1 MLKSLVSLISSKT
14 VDIIIG
20 ESSKFININKAKLN
34 LLDEISDLN
43 LNKELVVVS
52 FLGKARIGKSTLL
65 NCFVSHL
72 SDSNLKIFNTSN
84 SVKEHCTS
92 GIDFLSIET
101 ETKTILLLDI
111 QGLDF
116 KDSKDDCKLMLF
128 VFMIS
133 NIIIYNEKGILTN
146 SVLSSF
152 QALTSLV
159 THIKD
164 NQIKP
169 NLIFRSIDVDS
180 ELEDYDPTENL
191 ADMLSEDRTDQYTN
205 VRKSITK
212 LFATINSK
220 PTYSIEKREKQLLNS
235 NDFVSF
241 MNNEENGFKL
251 FCNYLI
257 DQINSSP
264 KHNPSKFI
272 ERVKIVIDQ
281 INSNKKIDC
290 KIFDLTS
297 AQSELAIRDWEE
309 KEINSSKY
317 NEITVDGSQLM
328 YELNV
333 EPVINYKNDILD
345 KFDKLF
351 SMATPSI
358 RDERRE
364 KIKNKF
370 DTVIN
375 NATKTA
381 KQISFDALTIIYN
394 DMLQIKS
401 TSEKFSECKI
411 ESSKTSAQSCKE
423 LVNFSKGDT
432 VFYQK
437 DDQVDQV
444 KIVGVHKDVHKDD
457 FLNIYY
463 TIAFPCGRT
472 KITNSNYLSLNMPQ
486 SHPKSAGQRYV
497 SDKLQQIKQKRM
509 IGLMA
514 GKQKFSNN
522 SNSNSLFDD
531 EGMLNYIYTNNSD
544 SKQNNDSN
552 DIYPLVSK
560 SSNTSS
566 KIAIIDPTQ
575 TFDTWYDNNIE
586 PIHKEYNNLINNSKW
601 LSIVKE
607 EFINK
612 IDKLVKKNTIE
623 IKKIFIVK
631 QDQFNDYIDKCFQS
645 IEDFINFNTSLDYV
659 SDININFNKAVEIV
673 SLKFNDLVES
683 KLEYNTT
690 SLSLFP
696 TVSIEDVDINFFD
709 SLQISSLLVSTI
721 LTSKIKEGI
730 KTNLLNSIDSDTK
743 SFKDI
748 ISNYLRI
755 VYYDT
760 FITDRKNILPDLLD
774 ELKITEINQS
784 NYVMLKKSHNEIKKI
799 YLDVINGDNDVYMLN
814 LFDHLDKYITLYTQA
829 NSLTSNSQKIFANQI
844 ITRYIFIINKM
855 QLNKIYI
862 KSTFENIYSDVLPY
876 YNLIDNNA
884 TLEDKI
890 LLNYE
895 LVKEIIDILFR
906 KCIISNM

>member
-20 ESSKFININKAKLN
+20 ECSKFINIKQAKLN

-52 FLGKARIGKSTLL
+52 FLGKARIGKSTLM

-191 ADMLSEDRTDQYTN
+191 TDMLSEDRTDQYTN

-297 AQSELAIRDWEE
+297 AQSEIAIRDWEE

-333 EPVINYKNDILD
+333 IPIINYRNDILD

-358 RDERRE
+358 RDERRD

-375 NATKTA
+375 NATSKA

-401 TSEKFSECKI
+401 TSEKFSECK
-411 ESSKTSAQSCKE
+411 TSEFKKSDFKKDQEFGK
-423 LVNFSKGDT
+423 FSKGDT

-437 DDQVDQV
+437 YDKVDQV
-444 KIVGVHKDVHKDD
+444 KIVGVHKDD
-457 FLNIYY
+457 FPNIYY
-463 TIAFPCGRT
+463 TVSFPNGSEKQT
-472 KITNSNYLSLNMPQ
+472 YPNYLSLNKPSKASKVINEEYLIQ
-486 SHPKSAGQRYV
+486 GDKDIFPNKYY
-497 SDKLQQIKQKRM
+497 SDCK
-509 IGLMA
+509 
-514 GKQKFSNN
+514 
-522 SNSNSLFDD
+522 
-531 EGMLNYIYTNNSD
+531 
-544 SKQNNDSN
+544 KQNNQSN
-552 DIYPLVSK
+552 DIYTNKK
-560 SSNTSS
+560 SSKNSHISS
-566 KIAIIDPTQ
+566 KIGIIDPTQ
-575 TFDTWYDNNIE
+575 TFDTWYDNNIK
-586 PIHKEYNNLINNSKW
+586 PIHKEYNDLINNSKW

-612 IDKLVKKNTIE
+612 IDKLVKQNTFE
-623 IKKIFIVK
+623 INKIFIVE
-631 QDQFNDYIDKCFQS
+631 QDGFNNYIDTCLKS
-645 IEDFINFNTSLDYV
+645 IKVFIMSNKILDHV
-659 SDININFNKAVEIV
+659 SDINMNFNEAIDFE
-673 SLKFNDLVES
+673 SSKFYNIVES
-683 KLEYNTT
+683 KWNYNTT

-696 TVSIEDVDINFFD
+696 QVDIEDVDVKFYD
-709 SLQISSLLVSTI
+709 SLQISSI
-721 LTSKIKEGI
+721 LISSISTSKINKDNIVER
-730 KTNLLNSIDSDTK
+730 NLLNSINSDTK

-774 ELKITEINQS
+774 ELKIIEINQS

-876 YNLIDNNA
+876 YNLIDNNT

>member
-1 MLKSLVSLISSKT
+1 MLQSLVSLISSKT

-20 ESSKFININKAKLN
+20 ESSKFININQAKLN

-43 LNKELVVVS
+43 LKKELVVVS
-52 FLGKARIGKSTLL
+52 FLGKARIGKSTLM

-72 SDSNLKIFNTSN
+72 SNSNLKIFNTSN

-191 ADMLSEDRTDQYTN
+191 TDMLSEDRTDQYTN

-235 NDFVSF
+235 NDFVNF

-297 AQSELAIRDWEE
+297 AQSEIAIRDWEE

-333 EPVINYKNDILD
+333 IPIINYRNDILD

-358 RDERRE
+358 RDERRD

-375 NATKTA
+375 NATSKA

-444 KIVGVHKDVHKDD
+444 KIVGVHKDD
-457 FLNIYY
+457 FPNIYY
-463 TIAFPCGRT
+463 TIAFPNGYEKQT
-472 KITNSNYLSLNMPQ
+472 YPNYLSLNKPQ
-486 SHPKSAGQRYV
+486 SRPKSAGQICTASQSKARYREA
-497 SDKLQQIKQKRM
+497 L
-509 IGLMA
+509 
-514 GKQKFSNN
+514 
-522 SNSNSLFDD
+522 
-531 EGMLNYIYTNNSD
+531 NSD

-623 IKKIFIVK
+623 IKQIFIIK
-631 QDQFNDYIDKCFQS
+631 QNHFNDYIDKCLKS
-645 IEDFINFNTSLDYV
+645 IKVFIMSNKTLDHVSNINMNFNDALYFDSLNFY
-659 SDININFNKAVEIV
+659 DI
-673 SLKFNDLVES
+673 VES
-683 KLEYNTT
+683 NWKYNTT

-696 TVSIEDVDINFFD
+696 QVNIKDIDVNFFD
-709 SLQISSLLVSTI
+709 SLQISSI
-721 LTSKIKEGI
+721 LISSISTSKINKNNIVER
-730 KTNLLNSIDSDTK
+730 NLLNSIDSDTK

-774 ELKITEINQS
+774 ELKIIEINQS

-862 KSTFENIYSDVLPY
+862 KSTFENIYSDILQY

>member
-1 MLKSLVSLISSKT
+1 MLQSLVSLISSKT

-20 ESSKFININKAKLN
+20 ESSKFININQAKLN

-52 FLGKARIGKSTLL
+52 FLGKARIGKSTLM

-169 NLIFRSIDVDS
+169 NLIFRSIEVDS
-180 ELEDYDPTENL
+180 ELEDYDATENL

-235 NDFVSF
+235 NDFVNF

-328 YELNV
+328 YEMNV
-333 EPVINYKNDILD
+333 IPIINYRNEILD

-370 DTVIN
+370 NSVIDK
-375 NATKTA
+375 ATKTA

-394 DMLQIKS
+394 YMLKS
-401 TSEKFSECKI
+401 DKEVITSKKTESNILFESNEEINELYHLFDTERSSNLFESDLSVTNDIFTSSSCKSN
-411 ESSKTSAQSCKE
+411 SSKRYKE
-423 LVNFSKGDT
+423 
-432 VFYQK
+432 
-437 DDQVDQV
+437 
-444 KIVGVHKDVHKDD
+444 
-457 FLNIYY
+457 
-463 TIAFPCGRT
+463 
-472 KITNSNYLSLNMPQ
+472 
-486 SHPKSAGQRYV
+486 
-497 SDKLQQIKQKRM
+497 
-509 IGLMA
+509 
-514 GKQKFSNN
+514 
-522 SNSNSLFDD
+522 
-531 EGMLNYIYTNNSD
+531 
-544 SKQNNDSN
+544 
-552 DIYPLVSK
+552 
-560 SSNTSS
+560 

-575 TFDTWYDNNIE
+575 TFNTWYDNNIE
-586 PIHKEYNNLINNSKW
+586 PIHKEYNDLINNSKW
-601 LSIVKE
+601 LTIVKE

-612 IDKLVKKNTIE
+612 INDLVKQNTIQ

-631 QDQFNDYIDKCFQS
+631 QNQFNDYIDECFES
-645 IEDFINFNTSLDYV
+645 IKDFINDNDDFVLDHI

-673 SLKFNDLVES
+673 SLNFYDQVES
-683 KLEYNTT
+683 KWNYNTT
-690 SLSLFP
+690 SLNLFP
-696 TVSIEDVDINFFD
+696 TVSIKETNIEFFD
-709 SLQISSLLVSTI
+709 YLTISSLLVSTI
-721 LTSKIKEGI
+721 LTSKIEQEI

-760 FITDRKNILPDLLD
+760 FITDRKNMLPDLLN
-774 ELKITEINQS
+774 ELKIPEINQS

-799 YLDVINGDNDVYMLN
+799 YSDVINGDNDIYMLN

-829 NSLTSNSQKIFANQI
+829 NSLTSNSQKTFTNQI

-862 KSTFENIYSDVLPY
+862 KSTFENIYSELLPY
-876 YNLIDNNA
+876 YNLIDNNS

>member
-1 MLKSLVSLISSKT
+1 MLQSLVSLISSKT

-20 ESSKFININKAKLN
+20 ESSKFININQAKLN

-52 FLGKARIGKSTLL
+52 FLGKARIGKSTLM

-72 SDSNLKIFNTSN
+72 SNSNLKIFNTSN

-191 ADMLSEDRTDQYTN
+191 TDMLSEDRTDQYTN

-257 DQINSSP
+257 HQINSSP

-297 AQSELAIRDWEE
+297 AQSEIAIRDWEE

-333 EPVINYKNDILD
+333 IPIINYRNDILD

-358 RDERRE
+358 RDERRD

-370 DTVIN
+370 DTVIFA
-375 NATKTA
+375 ATKTA
-381 KQISFDALTIIYN
+381 KQISFDALSIIYN
-394 DMLQIKS
+394 YMLKS
-401 TSEKFSECKI
+401 DKEVITSKK
-411 ESSKTSAQSCKE
+411 
-423 LVNFSKGDT
+423 
-432 VFYQK
+432 
-437 DDQVDQV
+437 
-444 KIVGVHKDVHKDD
+444 
-457 FLNIYY
+457 
-463 TIAFPCGRT
+463 
-472 KITNSNYLSLNMPQ
+472 TNSNIL
-486 SHPKSAGQRYV
+486 
-497 SDKLQQIKQKRM
+497 
-509 IGLMA
+509 
-514 GKQKFSNN
+514 FESNEEIN
-522 SNSNSLFDD
+522 ELYHLFDT
-531 EGMLNYIYTNNSD
+531 EKSSNLFESD
-544 SKQNNDSN
+544 LSVTN
-552 DIYPLVSK
+552 DIFTSSSK
-560 SSNTSS
+560 SSKSS
-566 KIAIIDPTQ
+566 KRYKEKIAIIDPIQ
-575 TFDTWYDNNIE
+575 TFDTWYNNNIE
-586 PIHKEYNNLINNSKW
+586 SIHKEYNDLINNSKW

-631 QDQFNDYIDKCFQS
+631 QNQFNDYIDKCFES
-645 IEDFINFNTSLDYV
+645 IKDFINYNTILDYV
-659 SDININFNKAVEIV
+659 SDINTSFSKALDFE
-673 SLKFNDLVES
+673 SSKFNHLVES
-683 KLEYNTT
+683 KLKYNTT

-696 TVSIEDVDINFFD
+696 TVDIKNVDVDFFD

-721 LTSKIKEGI
+721 STSKIDEEI

-760 FITDRKNILPDLLD
+760 FITERKNMLPDLLN

-862 KSTFENIYSDVLPY
+862 KSTFEKIYSDVLPY

>member
-1 MLKSLVSLISSKT
+1 MLQSLVSLISSKT

-20 ESSKFININKAKLN
+20 ESSKFININQAKLN

-52 FLGKARIGKSTLL
+52 FLGKARIGKSTLM

-72 SDSNLKIFNTSN
+72 SNSNLKIFNTSN

-191 ADMLSEDRTDQYTN
+191 TDMLSEDRTDQYTN

-235 NDFVSF
+235 NDFVNF

-297 AQSELAIRDWEE
+297 AQSEIAIRDWEE

-333 EPVINYKNDILD
+333 IPIINYRNDILD

-358 RDERRE
+358 RDERRD

-370 DTVIN
+370 DTVIFA
-375 NATKTA
+375 ATKTA
-381 KQISFDALTIIYN
+381 KQISFDALSIIYN
-394 DMLQIKS
+394 YMLKS
-401 TSEKFSECKI
+401 DKEVITSKK
-411 ESSKTSAQSCKE
+411 
-423 LVNFSKGDT
+423 
-432 VFYQK
+432 
-437 DDQVDQV
+437 
-444 KIVGVHKDVHKDD
+444 
-457 FLNIYY
+457 
-463 TIAFPCGRT
+463 
-472 KITNSNYLSLNMPQ
+472 TNSNIL
-486 SHPKSAGQRYV
+486 
-497 SDKLQQIKQKRM
+497 
-509 IGLMA
+509 
-514 GKQKFSNN
+514 FESNEEIN
-522 SNSNSLFDD
+522 ELYHLFDT
-531 EGMLNYIYTNNSD
+531 EKSSNLFESD
-544 SKQNNDSN
+544 LSVTN
-552 DIYPLVSK
+552 DIFTSSSK
-560 SSNTSS
+560 SSKSS
-566 KIAIIDPTQ
+566 KRYKEKIAIIDPIQ
-575 TFDTWYDNNIE
+575 TFDTWYNNNIE
-586 PIHKEYNNLINNSKW
+586 SIHKEYNDLINNSKW

-612 IDKLVKKNTIE
+612 IDKLVTKNTIE

-631 QDQFNDYIDKCFQS
+631 QNQFNDYIDKCFES
-645 IEDFINFNTSLDYV
+645 IKDFINYNTILDYV
-659 SDININFNKAVEIV
+659 SDINTSFSKALDFE
-673 SLKFNDLVES
+673 SSKFNHLVES
-683 KLEYNTT
+683 KLKYNTT

-696 TVSIEDVDINFFD
+696 TVDIKNVDVDFFD

-721 LTSKIKEGI
+721 STSKIEEQI

-760 FITDRKNILPDLLD
+760 FITERKNMLPDLLN

-799 YLDVINGDNDVYMLN
+799 YSDVINGDNDVYMLN

>member
-1 MLKSLVSLISSKT
+1 MLQSLVSLISSKT

-20 ESSKFININKAKLN
+20 ESSKFININQAKLN

-52 FLGKARIGKSTLL
+52 FLGKARIGKSTLM

-72 SDSNLKIFNTSN
+72 SNSNLKIFNTSN

-191 ADMLSEDRTDQYTN
+191 TDMLSEDRTDQYTN

-235 NDFVSF
+235 NDFVNF

-257 DQINSSP
+257 HQINSSP

-297 AQSELAIRDWEE
+297 AQSEIAIRDWEE

-333 EPVINYKNDILD
+333 IPIINYRNDILD

-358 RDERRE
+358 RDERRD

-370 DTVIN
+370 DTVIFA
-375 NATKTA
+375 ATKTA
-381 KQISFDALTIIYN
+381 KQISFDALSIIYN
-394 DMLQIKS
+394 YMLKS
-401 TSEKFSECKI
+401 DKEVITSKK
-411 ESSKTSAQSCKE
+411 
-423 LVNFSKGDT
+423 
-432 VFYQK
+432 
-437 DDQVDQV
+437 
-444 KIVGVHKDVHKDD
+444 
-457 FLNIYY
+457 
-463 TIAFPCGRT
+463 
-472 KITNSNYLSLNMPQ
+472 TNSNIL
-486 SHPKSAGQRYV
+486 
-497 SDKLQQIKQKRM
+497 
-509 IGLMA
+509 
-514 GKQKFSNN
+514 FESNEEIN
-522 SNSNSLFDD
+522 ELYHLFDT
-531 EGMLNYIYTNNSD
+531 EKSSNLFESD
-544 SKQNNDSN
+544 LSVTN
-552 DIYPLVSK
+552 DIFTSSSK
-560 SSNTSS
+560 SSKSS
-566 KIAIIDPTQ
+566 KRYKEKIAIIDPIQ
-575 TFDTWYDNNIE
+575 TFDTWYNNNIE
-586 PIHKEYNNLINNSKW
+586 SIHKEYNDLINNSKW

-631 QDQFNDYIDKCFQS
+631 QNQFNDYIDKCFES
-645 IEDFINFNTSLDYV
+645 IKDFINYNTILDYV
-659 SDININFNKAVEIV
+659 SDINTSFSKALDFE
-673 SLKFNDLVES
+673 SSKFNHLVES
-683 KLEYNTT
+683 KLKYNTT

-696 TVSIEDVDINFFD
+696 TVDIKNVDVDFFD

-721 LTSKIKEGI
+721 STSKIDEEI

-760 FITDRKNILPDLLD
+760 FITERKNMLPDLLN

-862 KSTFENIYSDVLPY
+862 KSTFEKIYSDVLPY

>member
-20 ESSKFININKAKLN
+20 ECSKFINIKQAKLN

-52 FLGKARIGKSTLL
+52 FLGKARIGKSTLM

-191 ADMLSEDRTDQYTN
+191 TDMLSEDRTDQYTN

-235 NDFVSF
+235 NDFVNF

-297 AQSELAIRDWEE
+297 AQSEIAIRDWEE

-333 EPVINYKNDILD
+333 IPIINYRNDILD

-358 RDERRE
+358 RDERRD

-375 NATKTA
+375 NATSKA

-401 TSEKFSECKI
+401 TSEKFSKCKI

-444 KIVGVHKDVHKDD
+444 KIVGVHKDD
-457 FLNIYY
+457 FPNIYY
-463 TIAFPCGRT
+463 TIAFPNGSEKQT
-472 KITNSNYLSLNMPQ
+472 YPNYLSLNKPQ
-486 SHPKSAGQRYV
+486 SRPKSAGQIYV
-497 SDKLQQIKQKRM
+497 SDKLQQIKQKRTE
-509 IGLMA
+509 L
-514 GKQKFSNN
+514 Q
-522 SNSNSLFDD
+522 L
-531 EGMLNYIYTNNSD
+531 NSD
-544 SKQNNDSN
+544 SKQNNESN
-552 DIYPLVSK
+552 DIYTDKK
-560 SSNTSS
+560 SSNNNHTSS

-623 IKKIFIVK
+623 IKQIFIIK
-631 QDQFNDYIDKCFQS
+631 QNHFNDYIDKCLKS
-645 IEDFINFNTSLDYV
+645 IKVFIMSNKTLDHVSNINMNFNDALYFDSLNFY
-659 SDININFNKAVEIV
+659 DI
-673 SLKFNDLVES
+673 VES
-683 KLEYNTT
+683 NWKYNTT

-696 TVSIEDVDINFFD
+696 QVNIKDIDVNFFD
-709 SLQISSLLVSTI
+709 SLQISSI
-721 LTSKIKEGI
+721 LISSISTSKINKNNIVER
-730 KTNLLNSIDSDTK
+730 NLLNSIDSDTK

-774 ELKITEINQS
+774 ELKIIEINQS

-844 ITRYIFIINKM
+844 ITRYIFIINKI

-876 YNLIDNNA
+876 YNLIDNNT

>member
-20 ESSKFININKAKLN
+20 ESSKFINIKQAKLN

-52 FLGKARIGKSTLL
+52 FLGKARIGKSTLM

-72 SDSNLKIFNTSN
+72 TNSNLKIFNTSN

-297 AQSELAIRDWEE
+297 AQSEIAIRDWEE

-333 EPVINYKNDILD
+333 IPIINYRNDILD

-370 DTVIN
+370 DNVILT
-375 NATKTA
+375 ATSKA

-444 KIVGVHKDVHKDD
+444 KIVGVHKDD
-457 FLNIYY
+457 FPNIYY
-463 TIAFPCGRT
+463 TIAFPNGSEKQT
-472 KITNSNYLSLNMPQ
+472 YPNYLSLNNPQ
-486 SHPKSAGQRYV
+486 SCPKSAGQRYV
-497 SDKLQQIKQKRM
+497 PAKLQLIKQRRTE
-509 IGLMA
+509 L
-514 GKQKFSNN
+514 Q
-522 SNSNSLFDD
+522 L
-531 EGMLNYIYTNNSD
+531 NSD

-552 DIYPLVSK
+552 DIYRNHYPLVSK

-612 IDKLVKKNTIE
+612 IDKLVTKNTIE

-631 QDQFNDYIDKCFQS
+631 QNQFNDYIDKCFEL
-645 IEDFINFNTSLDYV
+645 IENFIMSNKTLDHVSNINMNFNDALDFESLNFY
-659 SDININFNKAVEIV
+659 NIVYSNWK
-673 SLKFNDLVES
+673 
-683 KLEYNTT
+683 YNTT

-696 TVSIEDVDINFFD
+696 QVNIKDIDVDFFD
-709 SLQISSLLVSTI
+709 SLQISSI
-721 LTSKIKEGI
+721 LISSISTSKINKNNIVER
-730 KTNLLNSIDSDTK
+730 NLLNSIDSDTK

-774 ELKITEINQS
+774 ELKIIEINQS

-876 YNLIDNNA
+876 YNLIDNNT

-906 KCIISNM
+906 KCIISKM

>member
-1 MLKSLVSLISSKT
+1 MLQSLVSLISSKT

-20 ESSKFININKAKLN
+20 ESSKFININQAKLN
-34 LLDEISDLN
+34 LLDEIPDLN

-52 FLGKARIGKSTLL
+52 FLGKARIGKSTLM

-72 SDSNLKIFNTSN
+72 TNSNLKIFNTSN

-191 ADMLSEDRTDQYTN
+191 TDMLSEDRTDQYTN

-235 NDFVSF
+235 NDFVNF

-257 DQINSSP
+257 HQINSSP

-309 KEINSSKY
+309 KKINSSKY

-328 YELNV
+328 YEMNV
-333 EPVINYKNDILD
+333 EPIINYRNEILD

-358 RDERRE
+358 RDERRD

-370 DTVIN
+370 DTVIFA
-375 NATKTA
+375 ATTKA

-394 DMLQIKS
+394 DMLEHQIKS
-401 TSEKFSECKI
+401 TSEE
-411 ESSKTSAQSCKE
+411 
-423 LVNFSKGDT
+423 FSKKDNRKKPQ
-432 VFYQK
+432 QK
-437 DDQVDQV
+437 
-444 KIVGVHKDVHKDD
+444 G
-457 FLNIYY
+457 
-463 TIAFPCGRT
+463 
-472 KITNSNYLSLNMPQ
+472 
-486 SHPKSAGQRYV
+486 
-497 SDKLQQIKQKRM
+497 M
-509 IGLMA
+509 IGIMT

-522 SNSNSLFDD
+522 NSIFDN
-531 EGMLNYIYTNNSD
+531 EGMLNYIYTNNSN
-544 SKQNNDSN
+544 SKQ
-552 DIYPLVSK
+552 
-560 SSNTSS
+560 
-566 KIAIIDPTQ
+566 KIGIIDPTQ

-586 PIHKEYNNLINNSKW
+586 PIHKEYNDLINNSKW
-601 LSIVKE
+601 LNIIKE

-612 IDKLVKKNTIE
+612 IDKLVTKNTIE

-631 QDQFNDYIDKCFQS
+631 QNQFNDYIDKCFKS
-645 IEDFINFNTSLDYV
+645 IEDFINFNKSLDYV
-659 SDININFNKAVEIV
+659 SDINTSFSKALDFE
-673 SLKFNDLVES
+673 SLKFNDVVES
-683 KLEYNTT
+683 KLKYNTT

-696 TVSIEDVDINFFD
+696 QVDIKDVDVDFFD

-721 LTSKIKEGI
+721 LTSKIEEEI
-730 KTNLLNSIDSDTK
+730 KTDLLNSIDSDTK

-760 FITDRKNILPDLLD
+760 FITARKKMLPDLLK

-814 LFDHLDKYITLYTQA
+814 LFDHLDKYITLYTQM
-829 NSLTSNSQKIFANQI
+829 NSLHSNSQKIFANQI